1 LEADF
6 IVAIAIILIAV
17 ALAEPWTRLMLALTR
32 KTDYALIA
40 LTHLAQNAGV
50 VCTAREIAEKFH
62 IPAALLMNVLKT
74 LNQGELVK
82 SVRGAK
88 GGYSLAIEPEGVS
101 LASIIRVIE
110 GPVRFVQCSG
120 ESSDHVDECEL
131 SEVCPIKLPL
141 QRIHA
146 RLENFLRQ
154 ITLADIVR
162 DSTTSCQQ
170 TSLTVASVPCKPS
183 GCCRSAA
190 ELNLNSEWNPGEA
203 VRPL

>member
-1 LEADF
+1 
-6 IVAIAIILIAV
+6 
-17 ALAEPWTRLMLALTR
+17 MLALTR

-40 LTHLAQNAGV
+40 LTHLAQNVGV

-62 IPAALLMNVLKT
+62 IPTALLMNVLKT

-88 GGYSLAIEPEGVS
+88 GGYSLAARPDDVS
-101 LASIIRVIE
+101 LASIIRIIE

-120 ESSDHVDECEL
+120 EAVASPDEACDL
-131 SEVCPIKLPL
+131 IDLCPIKLPL

-146 RLENFLRQ
+146 RLEQFLQQ

-162 DSTTSCQQ
+162 DATSTCQP
-170 TSLTVASVPCKPS
+170 TTLTLASAPRKPS
-183 GCCRSAA
+183 GCCRSGVGSHA
-190 ELNLNSEWNPGEA
+190 SHEWSPGEA
-203 VRPL
+203 VRSST